1 VRNWESGF
9 TPIYTALEL
18 LWEVWEPRFRQEDP
32 EFGPLTLIYTD
43 GPMFIDPQGPRPL
56 VTMQREPFLTNAAA
70 LARACALWGSDRFN
84 GPLILQPSGDI
95 LWNSVE
101 LARVVN
107 GLDTGAPTV
116 PNMARAIAAH
126 GRSNSA
132 VYRRSRARLPKAED
146 VSRRQQEISAK
157 ADELD
162 ALAAAD
168 TSTDT
173 NSLPFEEACTRLQAL
188 GYWPPD
194 HLVSGLAAAFQAR
207 RIT

>member
-1 VRNWESGF
+1 M
-9 TPIYTALEL
+9 

-70 LARACALWGSDRFN
+70 LTRACALWGSDRFN

-95 LWNSVE
+95 LWNSVQ
-101 LARVVN
+101 LARVVV
-107 GLDTGAPTV
+107 GSDTGAPTI
-116 PNMARAIAAH
+116 PNLARAIAAH

-132 VYRRSRARLPKAED
+132 AYPRSRARLPTAEV
-146 VSRRQQEISAK
+146 VSSHHQEIIAT

-168 TSTDT
+168 TPANT

-188 GYWPPD
+188 GNWPPD
-194 HLVSGLAAAFQAR
+194 HLVSGLAAAFHAR
-207 RIT
+207 GLS